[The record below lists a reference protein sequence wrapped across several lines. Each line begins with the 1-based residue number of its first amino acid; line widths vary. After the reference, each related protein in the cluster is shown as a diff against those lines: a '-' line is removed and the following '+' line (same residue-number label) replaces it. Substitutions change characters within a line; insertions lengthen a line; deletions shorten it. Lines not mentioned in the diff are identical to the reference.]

1 MRLKVRSGI
10 TFGRQVVVREFIA
23 NTPRRAT
30 IPLVS
35 QHAIEVRGLRKS
47 YGDTEALRGVDL
59 NIGRGEIF
67 CLLGP
72 NGAGKTTAVEIMEG
86 HRSADAGEV
95 RVLGFDPSRAQTEL
109 RQRVGIVLQQP
120 GVERFLKVEEVL
132 DLYRGYYR
140 HPLPLDDLLRMV
152 GLEEKRTGLVRRLSG
167 GLMRRLDMAVALAG
181 DPELLFLDEP
191 TTGFDPEARRSAWD
205 MILGLRNLGKT
216 IVLTTH
222 YLEEAEQLADRAAI
236 IVQGAIRVE
245 GTIRELRE
253 RRQGTVISFR
263 RPHDGW
269 QAPPEL
275 AGAMNLN
282 DGVVTIET
290 EHPTQAL
297 HALTHDASGVGIELR
312 DLTVKPVSLEDV
324 YLELVG
330 PEGAE

>member
-1 MRLKVRSGI
+1 
-10 TFGRQVVVREFIA
+10 
-23 NTPRRAT
+23 
-30 IPLVS
+30 
-35 QHAIEVRGLRKS
+35 
-47 YGDTEALRGVDL
+47 
-59 NIGRGEIF
+59 
-67 CLLGP
+67 
-72 NGAGKTTAVEIMEG
+72 
-86 HRSADAGEV
+86 
-95 RVLGFDPSRAQTEL
+95 
-109 RQRVGIVLQQP
+109 
-120 GVERFLKVEEVL
+120 
-132 DLYRGYYR
+132 
-140 HPLPLDDLLRMV
+140 MV

-236 IVQGAIRVE
+236 IVLGAIRVE

-263 RPHDGW
+263 RPHDRW
-269 QAPPEL
+269 QAPPDL
-275 AGAMNLN
+275 AGAMKLN

-312 DLTVKPVSLEDV
+312 DLTVKAVSLEDV
-324 YLELVG
+324 YLDLVG

>member
-1 MRLKVRSGI
+1 V
-10 TFGRQVVVREFIA
+10 
-23 NTPRRAT
+23 NDY
-30 IPLVS
+30 
-35 QHAIEVRGLRKS
+35 AIEVRGLRKS
-47 YGDTEALRGVDL
+47 YGETEALRGIDL
-59 NIGRGEIF
+59 SIGRGEVF

-72 NGAGKTTAVEIMEG
+72 NGAGKTTAIEIMEG
-86 HRSADAGEV
+86 HRTADSGEV
-95 RVLGFDPSRAQTEL
+95 RVLGFDPAKAEPAL
-109 RQRVGIVLQQP
+109 RERVGIVLQQT

-132 DLYRGYYR
+132 ELYRGYYP
-140 HPLPLDDLLRMV
+140 HPLPLDDVLAMV
-152 GLEEKRTGLVRRLSG
+152 GLEGKRTSLVRRLSG
-167 GLMRRLDMAVALAG
+167 GLVRRLDVAVALAG

-191 TTGFDPEARRSAWD
+191 TTGFDPEARRDAWE
-205 MILGLRNLGKT
+205 MIRGLRALGKT

-236 IVQGAIRVE
+236 IVRGGIRVE

-263 RPHDGW
+263 RPNDAW

-275 AGAMNLN
+275 AGAMNLS

-297 HALTHDASGVGIELR
+297 YALTQSASERGIELR
-312 DLTVKPVSLEDV
+312 ELNVKPVSLEDV

-330 PEGAE
+330 PEGAA